1 MISRWIIVS
10 FVCLSV
16 SHVTCSRRLRN
27 RRPGTRAVR
36 ENGDLGTCELELT
49 CRGEVNLP
57 VKLPI
62 KGPKGPPGNQGAKG
76 EPGEQGP
83 AGRPGKSAKPASKV
97 AFFVGLGPNVGPV
110 EQNTDLVFDKVVTN
124 VGDTYSKQ
132 TGRFTAPYNG
142 TYQFTVVV
150 AAQGHQKAAADL
162 MKSGK
167 LVLTVWAESIP
178 YWATSTNT
186 AILELTQG
194 DEVWLVL
201 QKRACF
207 IHGYMYSTF
216 SGYLLFNTD
225 DGE

>member
-1 MISRWIIVS
+1 MVLAISLFARSCCRLLVGR
-10 FVCLSV
+10 LSW
-16 SHVTCSRRLRN
+16 LF
-27 RRPGTRAVR
+27 PL
-36 ENGDLGTCELELT
+36 LGLVLQGCYLLL
-49 CRGEVNLP
+49 LP
-57 VKLPI
+57 SIFFPMLSLQSLLLH
-62 KGPKGPPGNQGAKG
+62 GGWC
-76 EPGEQGP
+76 
-83 AGRPGKSAKPASKV
+83 KSAKPASKV

-167 LVLTVWAESIP
+167 LVFTVWAESIP
-178 YWATSTNT
+178 NWATSTNT
-186 AILELTQG
+186 AILELIQG
-194 DEVWLVL
+194 DEVWLML

-216 SGYLLFNTD
+216 SGYLLFNTAE
-225 DGE
+225 GE